1 MQNNNLYNLMNQ
13 MTQESKS
20 LWRIKNI
27 YHTEAESEELKA
39 FWAKQAEQKEQA
51 ITELKELIKNAL

>member
-1 MQNNNLYNLMNQ
+1 MNQ

-27 YHTEAESEELKA
+27 YHTEAESEELKS
-39 FWAKQAEQKEQA
+39 FWSQQIEQKEQTIA
-51 ITELKELIKNAL
+51 ALKQLIKNAL

>member
-1 MQNNNLYNLMNQ
+1 MNQ

-27 YHTEAESEELKA
+27 YHTEAESEELKT
-39 FWAKQAEQKEQA
+39 FWMKQAEQKETA
-51 ITELKELIKNAL
+51 IAELKELIKQAL

>member
-1 MQNNNLYNLMNQ
+1 MENNNVYNLMNQ

-39 FWAKQAEQKEQA
+39 FWMKQAEQKEQA